1 MLGATAMKFSKRSLR
16 KKILLLSLMPAIAV
30 TIVLA
35 FIIWNSSR
43 RASTI
48 VRTNVTDFMVI
59 RTQKSLHHGYASSEV
74 TANYINR
81 ELRLNMN
88 IAQLILAATGGV
100 SLQGPPATRELI
112 GDEKHVGGQ
121 TSLQPIRFGSDLLNR
136 GRSDIVQEVA
146 QQTGG
151 LAIVFQRVSKT
162 GDLVRVAASSPAV
175 RLNTFLGKTTQYASV
190 NPAEIISGGNAYVG
204 RTLEAGEWHIGR
216 YEPLRDTKGEI
227 IGALYLG
234 QSVTG
239 VTSLQQELAANSIG
253 THGSVA
259 IIYAHGPQRGQ
270 MLVKPFDIAE
280 ETQSQWLPVVMS
292 KSLNMKDA
300 QEEALDVPS
309 KDGND
314 AAIVRFSYI
323 QKYDWILVAIADAK
337 ELRQASVAVKSEFS
351 RLQWT
356 MLIAGLITLGTVGAL
371 SWLMSRRVVDPLL
384 GITIQLTSSGTQIA
398 SSASQQLNAA
408 TSFNVSSTEVATAV
422 KEISST
428 SQELLR
434 AMEELSQEAA
444 RASEIAREGSTVLA
458 GFGASIEL
466 LERAGQTI
474 SSSLT
479 AIREKAGK
487 INAVTAAVTKVAD
500 QTNLLSLNAA
510 IEAEKAGEA
519 GAGFG
524 VVAREIRRLADQSAR
539 ASQEIEQ
546 TIREMQDAVGAGGDE
561 VRALTDAVEKSTEV
575 SELVR
580 AQFSEIIA
588 RVEAMTPRYEMV
600 HLGMQNQSE
609 GAQQISEAM
618 WQLTETASQTTDAVA
633 ELNQVSLELHHAVNI
648 LKQRIFEGADET
660 TPETLQG

>member
-1 MLGATAMKFSKRSLR
+1 MKFSKRSLR

-48 VRTNVTDFMVI
+48 VRTNVTDFMVV
-59 RTQKSLHHGYASSEV
+59 RTQKSLHHGYASAEV
-74 TANYINR
+74 TANYIDR

-88 IAQLILAATGGV
+88 IAQLILAATGGI

-151 LAIVFQRVSKT
+151 LAVVFQRVGKT

-175 RLNTFLGKTTQYASV
+175 RLNTFLGKTTQDAAV
-190 NPAEIISGGNAYVG
+190 NPAEIVASGNAYVG

-227 IGALYLG
+227 IGSLYLG
-234 QSVTG
+234 QSVNG
-239 VTSLQQELAANSIG
+239 VKSLQQELAANSIG
-253 THGSVA
+253 VHGSVA

-280 ETQSQWLPVVMS
+280 ETESQWLPVVMS
-292 KSLNMKDA
+292 KSLNMRDA

-337 ELRQASVAVKSEFS
+337 ELRQASVAVKQEFS

-356 MLIAGLITLGTVGAL
+356 MLIAGLLTLGTVGAL

-444 RASEIAREGSTVLA
+444 RASEIAREGGTVLA

-546 TIREMQDAVGAGGDE
+546 TIREMQDAVGAGGEE

-633 ELNQVSLELHHAVNI
+633 ELNQVSLELHRAVNI

-660 TPETLQG
+660 APPETLLG

>member
-59 RTQKSLHHGYASSEV
+59 RTQKSLHHGYASAEV
-74 TANYINR
+74 TANYIDR

-100 SLQGPPATRELI
+100 SLQGPAATRELI

-175 RLNTFLGKTTQYASV
+175 RLNTFLGKTTQDGSV
-190 NPAEIISGGNAYVG
+190 NPADIISGGNAYVG

-227 IGALYLG
+227 IGSLYLG

-239 VTSLQQELAANSIG
+239 VKSLQQELAANSIG

-280 ETQSQWLPVVMS
+280 ETESQWLPVVMS

-337 ELRQASVAVKSEFS
+337 ELRQASVAVKSEFN

-356 MLIAGLITLGTVGAL
+356 MLIAGILTLGTVAAL

-546 TIREMQDAVGAGGDE
+546 TIREMQDAVGAGGEE

-633 ELNQVSLELHHAVNI
+633 ELNQVSLELHRAVNI

>member
-1 MLGATAMKFSKRSLR
+1 MLGATPMTFSKRSLR
-16 KKILLLSLMPAIAV
+16 KKILLLSLMPAVAV
-30 TIVLA
+30 TLLLA
-35 FIIWNSSR
+35 LIIWNSSR
-43 RASTI
+43 RASSI
-48 VRTNVTDFMVI
+48 VRTNVTDFMVV
-59 RTQKSLHHGYASSEV
+59 RTQKSLHHGYASAEV
-74 TANYINR
+74 TGNYIER

-88 IAQLILAATGGV
+88 IAQLILAATGGI
-100 SLQGPPATRELI
+100 SLQGAPTHRNLI
-112 GDEKHVGGQ
+112 GDDKHVGGE
-121 TSLQPIRFGSDLLNR
+121 TSLQPIRFGSDLLNT
-136 GRSDIVQEVA
+136 GRSDIVEEVA
-146 QQTGG
+146 HQTGG
-151 LAIVFQRVSKT
+151 LAIVFQRVGKT
-162 GDLVRVAASSPAV
+162 ANLVRVAASSPAV
-175 RLNTFLGKTTQYASV
+175 TLNTFLNVTTPENASD
-190 NPAEIISGGNAYVG
+190 PAEVVASGNAFVG

-216 YEPLRDTKGEI
+216 YEPIRDKSGDI
-227 IGALYLG
+227 IGAMYLG

-239 VTSLQQELAANSIG
+239 VKSLQQELAANSIG
-253 THGSVA
+253 THGSVT

-280 ETQSQWLPVVMS
+280 ETESQWLPVVMT

-309 KDGND
+309 KRSDD

-323 QKYDWILVAIADAK
+323 QRYDWILVAVADAK
-337 ELRQASVAVKSEFS
+337 ELRQASVAVKQEFS
-351 RLQWT
+351 RLQIT
-356 MLIAGLITLGTVGAL
+356 MLLVGLVTLATVGVV
-371 SWLMSRRVVDPLL
+371 SWLLSRRVVDPLL

-408 TSFNVSSTEVATAV
+408 TSFNVSSTQVATAV

-474 SSSLT
+474 SSSLS
-479 AIREKAGK
+479 AIRDKAGK
-487 INAVTAAVTKVAD
+487 INLVTAAVTKVAD

-546 TIREMQDAVGAGGDE
+546 TIREMQDAVGAGGEE
-561 VRALTDAVEKSTEV
+561 VRALTDAVQKSTDV

-633 ELNQVSLELHHAVNI
+633 ELNQVSLELHRAVNI
-648 LKQRIFEGADET
+648 LKQRIFEGSDET
-660 TPETLQG
+660 DQEMLEG